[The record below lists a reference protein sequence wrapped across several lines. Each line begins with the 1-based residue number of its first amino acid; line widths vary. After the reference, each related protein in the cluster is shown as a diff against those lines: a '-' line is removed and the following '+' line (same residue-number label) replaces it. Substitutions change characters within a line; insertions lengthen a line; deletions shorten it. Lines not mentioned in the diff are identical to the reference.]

1 MRRLWQNIVYIL
13 RERYSKKGGTM
24 EDSKIIDLFWARS
37 EFAIKETANK
47 YSRYCYS
54 ISYNIVSSH
63 EDAEECV
70 NDTYLKAWNSMPP
83 TRPNYFRIFL
93 GKITRNISI
102 DKYKKSNTKKRGRGQ
117 IELVL
122 TELDECISTIG
133 NIEDEIEEKELIKI
147 INNFLESLPK
157 EKRIIFVQRYWYLMT
172 IKDIAEQQ
180 NDSESKVKSILFR
193 IRVELKKVLE
203 REGIIL

>member
-1 MRRLWQNIVYIL
+1 
-13 RERYSKKGGTM
+13 M
-24 EDSKIIDLFWARS
+24 EDSRIIDLFWARS

-70 NDTYLKAWNSMPP
+70 NDTYLRAWNSIPP
-83 TRPNYFRIFL
+83 TRPNYFRVFL

-102 DKYKKSNTKKRGRGQ
+102 DKYKKSKTKKRGRGQ

-122 TELDECISTIG
+122 SELDECISTKS

-180 NDSESKVKSILFR
+180 NDSESKVKCILFR